1 MLAADVMEGDAPV
14 TMVIPKSGIWW
25 VFLLQGIAG
34 VALGLL
40 LVTEPGATTIAIVTF
55 LGFYWLIMGIFA
67 LVRVFVDQSVP
78 WIWSLLVAMVGIL
91 AGLSVIKHPLLA
103 AIGVPTAIVVIIAI
117 QGMVM
122 GGLEFISAF
131 RGAGAGSFILGTIY
145 IVISLLLLAKPIAAA
160 IAVPLVFGVLLL
172 VQGIALIALAL
183 RARA

>member
-1 MLAADVMEGDAPV
+1 MKGEHAMTID
-14 TMVIPKSGIWW
+14 IPRSGIWW
-25 VFLLQGIAG
+25 IFLLQGIAG

-78 WIWSLLVAMVGIL
+78 WVWSLLVAIVGIL

-117 QGMVM
+117 QGLVM
-122 GGLEFISAF
+122 GGLEITSGF
-131 RGAGAGSFILGTIY
+131 RGAGVGSFILGTIY
-145 IVISLLLLAKPIAAA
+145 VVISLLLLAKPVAAA

-172 VQGIALIALAL
+172 VQGAALIVLAL
-183 RARA
+183 RART

>member
-1 MLAADVMEGDAPV
+1 MKGEHAMPID
-14 TMVIPKSGIWW
+14 IPRSGIWW
-25 VFLLQGIAG
+25 IFLLQGIAG

-78 WIWSLLVAMVGIL
+78 WVWSLLVAIVGIL

-117 QGMVM
+117 QGLVM
-122 GGLEFISAF
+122 GGLEIISGF
-131 RGAGAGSFILGTIY
+131 RGAGVGSFILGTIY
-145 IVISLLLLAKPIAAA
+145 VVISLLLLAKPVAAA

-172 VQGIALIALAL
+172 VQGAALIVLAL